1 MNIRTGRIAVLL
13 SAAVIVAVIAAGCA
27 KKPAPDEHMLVQEGI
42 QSFQQGKYEKALDNF
57 NKAIEADPK
66 DAEAHFFKAN
76 ALTLMGKKQEAITE
90 YDKSIQIAPDVP
102 QTYFNKGNA
111 LADLGR
117 DKEAVAAYDMAIAKN
132 PTYVKAYY
140 NKAMILSR
148 MGRTKESQEVLL
160 KARSLAPAPPQS
172 GEQLP
177 PGHPV
182 PPGLPGQ
189 PPQGAA
195 PGK

>member
-13 SAAVIVAVIAAGCA
+13 SAAAIIAVIAAGCA
-27 KKPAPDEHMLVQEGI
+27 KKPVQDEHMLVQEGI
-42 QSFQQGKYEKALDNF
+42 QLFQQGKYEKALDNF

-66 DAEAHFFKAN
+66 DAEAYFFKAN
-76 ALTLMGKKQEAITE
+76 ALALLGKKQEAVAE
-90 YDKSIQIAPDVP
+90 YDKSSQLAPDVP

-111 LADLGR
+111 LADLGK
-117 DKEAVAAYDMAIAKN
+117 DKEAVAAYDMAIEKN
-132 PTYVKAYY
+132 PTYAKAYY

-148 MGRTKESQEVLL
+148 MGRTKESQEVLS
-160 KARSLAPAPPQS
+160 KARSLAPLPPQP
-172 GEQLP
+172 GP
-177 PGHPV
+177 PAQPS
-182 PPGLPGQ
+182 Q